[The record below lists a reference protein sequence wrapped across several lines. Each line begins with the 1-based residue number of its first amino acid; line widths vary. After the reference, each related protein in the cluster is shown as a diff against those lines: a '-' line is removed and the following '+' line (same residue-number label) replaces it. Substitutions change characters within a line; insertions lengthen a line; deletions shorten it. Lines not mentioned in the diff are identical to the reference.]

1 MSIEHHKFNMD
12 RQTNLLIEILV
23 QEKTLLEDKVGELTQ
38 ALQEVKS
45 QLEDSK
51 QDHKI
56 IINGIKKALT

>member
-1 MSIEHHKFNMD
+1 MD

>member
-38 ALQEVKS
+38 ALNDVKS

-51 QDHKI
+51 QDHTI
-56 IINGIKKALT
+56 IINGIKKVLL

>member
-51 QDHKI
+51 QDHRI